1 MEIIDIPISTFKKVI
16 GDYILKKYSPISHKE
31 EKGNTEKVNSVVEED
46 MDVKEFDIKETYETT
61 CTNFNGIE
69 YGDDTTN
76 EEFEDI
82 EYDDDSDEDFE
93 DIEGFENIFGIPH
106 KLKTN
111 VKPVVEQPIKEKI
124 HRQPIK
130 TVKMI
135 SVDPVVDI
143 NKKENIIK
151 ENKVMPDVKLV
162 KEVYKEK
169 AEPNNISQEVN
180 IIKGADTPIEDWVSK
195 NGGEVKLK
203 EALQIY
209 TLKEINKAVDDFLVI
224 RYYNV
229 KMGED
234 YLCT

>member
-1 MEIIDIPISTFKKVI
+1 
-16 GDYILKKYSPISHKE
+16 
-31 EKGNTEKVNSVVEED
+31 
-46 MDVKEFDIKETYETT
+46 
-61 CTNFNGIE
+61 
-69 YGDDTTN
+69 
-76 EEFEDI
+76 
-82 EYDDDSDEDFE
+82 
-93 DIEGFENIFGIPH
+93 
-106 KLKTN
+106 
-111 VKPVVEQPIKEKI
+111 
-124 HRQPIK
+124 
-130 TVKMI
+130 MI